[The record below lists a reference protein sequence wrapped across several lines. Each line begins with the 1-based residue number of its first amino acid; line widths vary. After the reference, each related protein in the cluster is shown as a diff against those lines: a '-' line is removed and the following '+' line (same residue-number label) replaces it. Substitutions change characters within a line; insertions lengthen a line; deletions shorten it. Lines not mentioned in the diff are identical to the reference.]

1 MSNALIKYIP
11 KPLQEDFVENR
22 VVPFVGAGFSK
33 NATVPTGMTILDW
46 DGLGRA
52 IASYIPNYE
61 YTNAIDALSLFET
74 EFSRTKLIEVIAKE
88 LKINFIKPGKAHRAF
103 CALNFEAICTTNFDF
118 LIEQALTESATPF
131 STIVSEDRLPIN
143 IQEKTKVIKMHGD
156 FNHPEHMVITED
168 DYDCFLDKN
177 KILATYISNMFI
189 TKTLLLVG
197 YSLDDYDI
205 RSLWK
210 MIGSRLGK
218 LHSPAYVVLV
228 GANPLEVSKFER
240 RNIKVINLP
249 GDKKNYSAILE
260 EFFNEI
266 KALID
271 HEVAEKIVLTNE
283 KANEEFKMPLD
294 DSNLCFISAP
304 YNRISRLKDILY
316 PILIK
321 NNITPIT
328 LDEVIMRGN
337 IQTRKADLLINKSFM
352 SIVDISDN
360 NANVMWEYGHLRA
373 KGKDVVL
380 IRDKDAENSVPI
392 NIAMIPYLQYS
403 LTEDNDGFIDAV
415 EENIQKIARSQHKL
429 ENQKEHFRLL
439 EKGEYNAAVISVFR
453 YLEIT
458 LSKKFGG
465 NRNPRSD
472 LMLLKLLNT
481 NTPEDSENLQ
491 KAKEY
496 LSIRNKIVHTDTR
509 IKKKEAIQ
517 IIDCLDS
524 LCNAI
529 HDGRILLL

>member
-1 MSNALIKYIP
+1 MSDGLLKYIP
-11 KPLQEDFVENR
+11 KTLQEDFVENR

-33 NATVPTGMTILDW
+33 NAIAPTGTVILDW
-46 DGLGRA
+46 EGLGRA
-52 IASYIPNYE
+52 VASYITNYD

-88 LKINFIKPGKAHRAF
+88 LKISFMKPGKAHRAF

-131 STIVSEDRLPIN
+131 STIVSEARLPIN

-205 RSLWK
+205 RTLWK

-228 GANPLEVSKFER
+228 GANPLEISKFER

-260 EFFNEI
+260 EFFTEI
-266 KALID
+266 KLLID
-271 HEVAEKIVLTNE
+271 RETPEKIVLTNE
-283 KANEEFKMPLD
+283 KANEEFKMPSG
-294 DSNLCFISAP
+294 DSKLCFISAS

-321 NNITPIT
+321 NNIIPVT

-337 IQTRKADLLINKSFM
+337 IWTRKADLLINKSFM

-360 NANVMWEYGHLRA
+360 NANVLWEYAHLTS
-373 KGKDVVL
+373 KGKDVIL
-380 IRDKDAENSVPI
+380 IRDKDIENNVPL
-392 NIAMIPYLQYS
+392 NISMNSYFEYS
-403 LTEDNDGFIDAV
+403 LTGDNEYFIEAL
-415 EENIQKIARSQHKL
+415 EGTIQKIAISQP
-429 ENQKEHFRLL
+429 NCTN
-439 EKGEYNAAVISVFR
+439 EKVFC
-453 YLEIT
+453 
-458 LSKKFGG
+458 
-465 NRNPRSD
+465 
-472 LMLLKLLNT
+472 
-481 NTPEDSENLQ
+481 
-491 KAKEY
+491 
-496 LSIRNKIVHTDTR
+496 SIKI
-509 IKKKEAIQ
+509 KWPA
-517 IIDCLDS
+517 
-524 LCNAI
+524 
-529 HDGRILLL
+529 